1 MIVVDIVKK
10 LRGTYRNNSAQASP
24 VSSETPN
31 TSENP
36 NTSSQPTETSTP
48 ASENPSTN
56 TTPQP
61 QAVGGFASLSEVH
74 HYNSLYYRGDYHALK
89 KYNELY
95 NKFSSAASDYYQ
107 TSLRSKID
115 EIFNRA
121 HQEKEFLSIFDK
133 DFLDRDENKILNIK
147 QHNEAELVKREET
160 MKLIVE
166 VLTEMEKTEKPSK
179 QQEEAGPSS
188 TPPSG
193 DNLAQLRRD
202 IISEIGDAFTTEPAI
217 YNSDLSPEDRE

>member
-1 MIVVDIVKK
+1 FPTE
-10 LRGTYRNNSAQASP
+10 LRETYRNNSAQASP
-24 VSSETPN
+24 VSSGTPN
-31 TSENP
+31 TNEKP
-36 NTSSQPTETSTP
+36 NTSSQSTETSTP
-48 ASENPSTN
+48 TSENPSTDA
-56 TTPQP
+56 TPSHP

-74 HYNSLYYRGDYHALK
+74 HYNSLYYRGGYHALK

-121 HQEKEFLSIFDK
+121 HQEKEFRSIFDK
-133 DFLDRDENKILNIK
+133 DFLDRDENKILSIK
-147 QHNEAELVKREET
+147 QHNETELTKREET
-160 MKLIVE
+160 MKLVVE
-166 VLTEMEKTEKPSK
+166 VLTEMEKTEKPSQ

-202 IISEIGDAFTTEPAI
+202 VISEIGDAFTAEPAI
-217 YNSDLSPEDRE
+217 YNSDLSPENRE